1 MAGKAPAELEQYIVM
16 IDVDVWV
23 RGRHDARTEQIAG
36 LGADA
41 AEWSDADVK
50 TLLEGMLLA
59 LQRSNDPNA
68 EPTPITLRG
77 FSWIVSP
84 EKDGVLVHV
93 EMQLGTVSAGPFA
106 IDEHRL
112 TDMISRVIGGP
123 KVSTLV
129 H

>member
-1 MAGKAPAELEQYIVM
+1 M

-23 RGRHDARTEQIAG
+23 RGRTDATTQRVIGIEG
-36 LGADA
+36 DA
-41 AEWSDADVK
+41 QSWSDEDVK
-50 TLLEGMLLA
+50 KLLEGMLLA
-59 LQRSNDPNA
+59 LQRTSDPAA
-68 EPTPITLRG
+68 EPPEITLRG

-84 EKDGVLVHV
+84 AQGGVLVHL
-93 EMQLGTVSAGPFA
+93 EMQLGTVSAGPFT

-123 KVSTLV
+123 KVSTLI

>member
-1 MAGKAPAELEQYIVM
+1 M

-23 RGRHDARTEQIAG
+23 RGRQDAITERVKGIAD
-36 LGADA
+36 DA
-41 AEWSDADVK
+41 TSWSDADVK
-50 TLLEGMLLA
+50 KLLEGMLLA
-59 LQRSNDPNA
+59 LQRTSDPSG
-68 EPTPITLRG
+68 EPPDVTLRG

-84 EKDGVLVHV
+84 AQGGVLVHL

>member
-1 MAGKAPAELEQYIVM
+1 M

-23 RGRHDARTEQIAG
+23 RGRQDATTQRLMGVE
-36 LGADA
+36 ADA
-41 AEWSDADVK
+41 AEWTDEDVK
-50 TLLEGMLLA
+50 KLLEGMLVA
-59 LQRSNDPNA
+59 LQRTNDPGG

-84 EKDGVLVHV
+84 DAGGVLVHI
-93 EMQLGTVSAGPFA
+93 EMQLGTVSAGPFT
-106 IDEHRL
+106 IDEQRL

>member
-1 MAGKAPAELEQYIVM
+1 M

-23 RGRHDARTEQIAG
+23 RGRQ
-36 LGADA
+36 DA
-41 AEWSDADVK
+41 ATATVAGVGSDAAAWGDRDVK
-50 TLLEGMLLA
+50 KLLEGMLLA
-59 LQRSNDPNA
+59 LQRTSDPKA
-68 EPTPITLRG
+68 EPPEVTLRG

-84 EKDGVLVHV
+84 ETDGVLVHL

-106 IDEHRL
+106 IDERRL

>member
-1 MAGKAPAELEQYIVM
+1 M

-23 RGRHDARTEQIAG
+23 RGRQ
-36 LGADA
+36 DA
-41 AEWSDADVK
+41 AMEKVAGVSQNAASWTDADVK

-59 LQRSNDPNA
+59 LQRANDPSGVPP
-68 EPTPITLRG
+68 EVTLRG

-84 EKDGVLVHV
+84 DPGGVLLHV

-106 IDEHRL
+106 IDEQRL
-112 TDMISRVIGGP
+112 TDMIVRVMGGP
-123 KVSTLV
+123 RVSTLV

>member
-1 MAGKAPAELEQYIVM
+1 M

-23 RGRHDARTEQIAG
+23 RGRTDATTQRVIGIEG
-36 LGADA
+36 DPE
-41 AEWSDADVK
+41 EWSDEDVK
-50 TLLEGMLLA
+50 KLLEGMLLA
-59 LQRSNDPNA
+59 LQRTSDPNG
-68 EPTPITLRG
+68 EPPEITLRG

-84 EKDGVLVHV
+84 AQGGVLVHL
-93 EMQLGTVSAGPFA
+93 EMQLGTVSAGPFT
-106 IDEHRL
+106 IDEQRL

>member
-1 MAGKAPAELEQYIVM
+1 M

-23 RGRHDARTEQIAG
+23 RGREDAKTERVVG
-36 LGADA
+36 VEDDA
-41 AEWSDADVK
+41 ASWTDEDVK
-50 TLLEGMLLA
+50 KLLEGMLLA
-59 LQRSNDPNA
+59 LQRTSDPNG
-68 EPTPITLRG
+68 EPPEITLRG

-84 EKDGVLVHV
+84 TPNGVLVHV

-112 TDMISRVIGGP
+112 TEMISRVIGGP